1 MVFDVYLCRTLAR
14 EDLLNRNTSVNLN
27 IVKGFF
33 LMISQFSSQNKE
45 RQAVEVIDNVLNQ
58 ILGQEAT
65 QIIYKYLESNYLIQ
79 KHEIVEKLDSFN
91 CALEEYL
98 GAGATIIKK
107 IIMQSL
113 EIRVPE
119 ENKYFDLVEPPRRLQ
134 SA

>member
-33 LMISQFSSQNKE
+33 LMISQFASQNKE

-65 QIIYKYLESNYLIQ
+65 QIIYKYLESTYHIQ
-79 KHEIVEKLDSFN
+79 KHEIIEKLDFFN

-98 GAGATIIKK
+98 GAGATIIEK

-113 EIRVPE
+113 EIRVPK
-119 ENKYFDLVEPPRRLQ
+119 ENKYFDLVEPPKRIE

>member
-1 MVFDVYLCRTLAR
+1 
-14 EDLLNRNTSVNLN
+14 
-27 IVKGFF
+27 
-33 LMISQFSSQNKE
+33 MISQFSPQNKE
-45 RQAVEVIDNVLNQ
+45 RQTVEVIDNILNQ

-91 CALEEYL
+91 GALQQYL

-107 IIMQSL
+107 VIMQSL

-119 ENKYFDLVEPPRRLQ
+119 ENKYFDLVEPPRRLE